1 MPPSNGVPVYTKSEG
16 VRRRSRVSFP
26 SWFPT
31 SRQEKRSTPK
41 FRALSSLSLSRAR
54 AREREQR
61 RRARQKQETRVYQNK
76 MLLPSAPYKAKCH
89 SKISSSK
96 GSAHVAKAFG
106 SASSCASASANSF
119 ISCEMRR
126 TAALFDEEDDEEA
139 IVFVSFAIFL
149 YVYIYISRSD
159 PRARLQKWRILGKNF
174 RHL

>member
-41 FRALSSLSLSRAR
+41 FRASSSLSLSLSRAR

-76 MLLPSAPYKAKCH
+76 TLFTFRAVQGEMPLENIILQRLRPRGEGVRVGVQLRFCVCELFHLLRDATD
-89 SKISSSK
+89 
-96 GSAHVAKAFG
+96 GGVV
-106 SASSCASASANSF
+106 
-119 ISCEMRR
+119 RR
-126 TAALFDEEDDEEA
+126 
-139 IVFVSFAIFL
+139 
-149 YVYIYISRSD
+149 R
-159 PRARLQKWRILGKNF
+159 RR
-174 RHL
+174 

>member
-16 VRRRSRVSFP
+16 VRRRSTRQFSELVSDFE
-26 SWFPT
+26 T
-31 SRQEKRSTPK
+31 REKVKTQILR
-41 FRALSSLSLSRAR
+41 FVLSLSLAR

>member
-16 VRRRSRVSFP
+16 ARRRSRVSFP

-41 FRALSSLSLSRAR
+41 FCALSSLSLSRAHAKENKDDARDRNKKR
-54 AREREQR
+54 AFIKIKRF
-61 RRARQKQETRVYQNK
+61 
-76 MLLPSAPYKAKCH
+76 LPSAPYKAKCH

>member
-41 FRALSSLSLSRAR
+41 FRALSLSLSLSLAR

-61 RRARQKQETRVYQNK
+61 RRARQKRETRVYQNK

-96 GSAHVAKAFG
+96 GSAHVANAFG

-126 TAALFDEEDDEEA
+126 TAALFEEDEDETEEA
-139 IVFVSFAIFL
+139 IVFVSFVIFL
-149 YVYIYISRSD
+149 YVSMYISLDRI
-159 PRARLQKWRILGKNF
+159 RARVFKSGGF
-174 RHL
+174 